1 MAAILIRHVYTSSCL
16 LVVCFIL
23 LCNFRCH
30 GNLDAPCEED
40 NNGEVIYNACMARM
54 TSLSNIAPDIT
65 VSVDPADATC
75 GVTSYTRSCSML
87 SPADC
92 PICLAS
98 LPGNSHPPDLVI
110 DQEPEGT
117 PPTFWQSV
125 TWKNYPA
132 PLEINLTLSLG
143 IQYELHDDIKI
154 TFQSGLPRKM
164 ILEKSMDYGATWN
177 VLQYYSADCLADF
190 NMVPDTNLTSA
201 SEVIC
206 TERYSPVTVSNFGD
220 DLEFS
225 VNDRFAFLAGPE
237 NNNVDNVYYHLETD
251 QTFNDFITL
260 TDLRLRLL
268 TPAYRTG
275 ATDALALDQYYYA
288 ISNIAMQL
296 RCKCNLHGEY
306 CQSVAGTVSC
316 VCKHNTEG
324 RQCDRCQPDYTV
336 VPWQPGS
343 YLPYPHGTVNECKNT
358 STETATPGF
367 SNSALYSPTLSPSMA
382 PSMLPVLP
390 SSTMQFNSPLETSSM
405 TQIQPTPAP
414 TPDSSFPI
422 LPTQSLAATPALTNT
437 PTAAAAVPSTIV
449 PSITPVSSSGLALA
463 PTPLPDSNSTDP
475 PTELSGPCYPNPCL
489 NGGSCVLDGESVY
502 ICICEPGYE
511 GALTN
516 CSVNIDECASNPC
529 QQDFLCVDGVNGYT
543 CEAPQQTIG
552 PCFPNPCKQGGTC
565 EEDTSAD
572 FLYRCQCA
580 PGYEGP
586 LTNCKYNIDECA
598 TEPCR
603 AGLVCVDGINSYSC
617 EPASVPD
624 EDGDQEDP
632 TVVDDDSDSK
642 PLSKMMIIV
651 ICVCSAAVLF
661 CIIWTVFFA
670 WYTMLDRSGKRI
682 IKPPRFGNPLS
693 PMAKIVEEQ
702 KKKLKEQNQNNAML
716 IENASS
722 QEQMGKKS
730 QRVPLIPDHSS
741 SVKMHALKAKW
752 NIEEKNLKLS
762 RLLENGEFCYIKEGQ
777 YTRKDESEVK
787 VACKVL
793 KDPRNDLANKEL
805 LNEFEILAHLLP
817 DPRVVVLHGLCN
829 IAQERDHF
837 ATQYCLVTEYVSN
850 GSLLRY
856 LRRCRSRKRDEPPRH
871 SIPVT
876 ELMNIIV
883 DVAQGMKF
891 LVTQK
896 IVHRKLAASNVLIT
910 FNNRAKI
917 SDFGLAA
924 DMFEFGDFVRT
935 NEPVRRSLRR
945 WLSYESL
952 LDGVFSSKSDVWS
965 YGILLWEIATLG
977 SVPYPGIS
985 MKRLPEK
992 LKDHYRMEKP
1002 KHVTQEYYDAMLR
1015 CWHRKPESR
1024 PSFDLLCKE
1033 MKKIQKTGKTHINL
1047 KDYTFVHYY
1056 SLRPTPDSDD
1066 EDDSFV

>member
-343 YLPYPHGTVNECKNT
+343 YLPYPHGTVNECKK
-358 STETATPGF
+358 
-367 SNSALYSPTLSPSMA
+367 
-382 PSMLPVLP
+382 
-390 SSTMQFNSPLETSSM
+390 
-405 TQIQPTPAP
+405 
-414 TPDSSFPI
+414 
-422 LPTQSLAATPALTNT
+422 
-437 PTAAAAVPSTIV
+437 
-449 PSITPVSSSGLALA
+449 
-463 PTPLPDSNSTDP
+463 
-475 PTELSGPCYPNPCL
+475 LSGPCYPNPCL